1 MRDDPG
7 YDAASDLPE
16 LYDHVPLY
24 NSRPDIGFYAGLCRE
39 AGEALELGCG
49 SGRIL
54 IPAARA
60 GCCITGLD
68 ESACM
73 LARCRT
79 RTEGLPSDVRERV
92 TLVQA
97 DMSCFHLS
105 RTFPLA
111 IAPFRPIQHLKA
123 IADQLGFLRCVRE
136 HLAPGGRLVFDAFN
150 PNLAMLAAPIN
161 PDEVEDTPEQ
171 LLPGGRRMRR
181 AYRVV
186 RKRPAE
192 QVNDIEMIWYLDG
205 RRTVQSFPLRYF
217 FRFELEHLLALAGFE
232 VTALYGAFD
241 GSPFTDDSVEMI
253 FTARA

>member
-1 MRDDPG
+1 MRHDAG
-7 YDAASDLPE
+7 YDATSELPE
-16 LYDHVPLY
+16 LYDHISLY
-24 NSRPDIGFYAGLCRE
+24 NRRPDIEFYAGLCRE

-49 SGRIL
+49 TGRIL

-60 GCCITGLD
+60 GCRITGLD
-68 ESACM
+68 QSAGM
-73 LARCRT
+73 LGRCLVK
-79 RTEGLPSDVRERV
+79 TEVLPPGIRERI

-97 DMSCFHLS
+97 DMTRFHLS

-111 IAPFRPIQHLKA
+111 IAPFRPIQHLTA
-123 IADQLGFLRCVRE
+123 VADQLAFLRCVRE
-136 HLAPGGRLVFDAFN
+136 HLAPSGRLVFDAFN
-150 PNLAMLAAPIN
+150 PNLAMLAAPLS

-181 AYRVV
+181 AYRIA

-205 RRTVQSFPLRYF
+205 RRTVQCFPMRYF
-217 FRFELEHLLALAGFE
+217 FRFEVEHLLALTGFE

-241 GSPFTDDSVEMI
+241 GSPFTDGSAEMI